1 MAPRPPAELR
11 ATVLGVGAYAPPKVM
26 TNDDLARLV
35 DTSDEWITTRTGIK
49 RRHIAGPDQ
58 ATSDLAIVAAQQALD
73 AAAVRAQDLDLILVG
88 TATPDML
95 FPATACVLQDRL
107 GAARAGA
114 FDLLAPCSRFGDGLG
129 FPGAMIAS
137 GGGRPAARVGAGK

>member
-1 MAPRPPAELR
+1 
-11 ATVLGVGAYAPPKVM
+11 M

-58 ATSDLAIVAAQQALD
+58 ATSDLAIVAAQQALE
-73 AAAVRAQDLDLILVG
+73 AASVRAQDLDLILGG

-95 FPATACVLQDRL
+95 FPATACVLQNRL
-107 GAARAGA
+107 RAPPAGA
-114 FDLLAPCSRFGDGLG
+114 CFLIAPSPNFLHGLI
-129 FPGAMIAS
+129 FARHLVPPRS
-137 GGGRPAARVGAGK
+137 YPAPRVG

>member
-58 ATSDLAIVAAQQALD
+58 ATSDLAIVAAQQALE
-73 AAAVRAQDLDLILVG
+73 AASVRAQDLDLILVG

-107 GAARAGA
+107 GAARNGA
-114 FDLLAPCSRFGDGLG
+114 FDPPAASSRFGYGRTSPGPMVALG
-129 FPGAMIAS
+129 VCCTA
-137 GGGRPAARVGAGK
+137 

>member
-11 ATVLGVGAYAPPKVM
+11 AIVLGVGAYAPPKVM

-107 GAARAGA
+107 RAPRARAFALPPPRSPFAYRLVSPGPM
-114 FDLLAPCSRFGDGLG
+114 LPSGVVRTAP
-129 FPGAMIAS
+129 A
-137 GGGRPAARVGAGK
+137 